1 MILEIPCLLCL
12 HATFIFSLFGKKKKL
27 KFPLLSSLFSGFG
40 GNQREMVVDV
50 LVLMNFCIIKF
61 GWEL

>member
-1 MILEIPCLLCL
+1 MRLSFFLFLE
-12 HATFIFSLFGKKKKL
+12 KKKKL
-27 KFPLLSSLFSGFG
+27 KFPLFSSLFSGFG